1 MDRGDAGA
9 MNRHVRQMMLP
20 EVGAD
25 GQARLQAAHVLIVGA
40 GGLGCPVIQYLA
52 GAGVGH
58 LTIIDPDVVEL
69 TNLHRQPLYR
79 MNDVGSPKVEVA
91 GARIAEI
98 DPSIVVEA
106 IRDALDPLSAR
117 ILVPHADIV
126 IDAADS
132 FAATYTLS
140 DCCLEHGV
148 PLVSASALGLTGY
161 VGAYCAKAPSV
172 RAVFPDLP
180 ERAASCATTG
190 VLGPVVG
197 TIGALQAQMTL
208 GLLLGLE
215 PSPAGQ
221 IVTFDFATLHINRF
235 SFMSACEPDRAVLPF
250 LSREE
255 LTAGDLVIDLRGT
268 EEAPEPVTS
277 QALRLSPE
285 AVSDWQPASGNRIVF
300 CCKTGLRAWRAA
312 QRLRSRGYDRIALLA
327 VGDA

>member
-1 MDRGDAGA
+1 
-9 MNRHVRQMMLP
+9 MNRHARQMMLP
-20 EVGAD
+20 VVGAD

-79 MNDVGSPKVEVA
+79 MDDIGLPKAEVA
-91 GARIAEI
+91 GARITAI
-98 DPSIVVEA
+98 DPQIVVQA
-106 IRDALDPLSAR
+106 ITGALDPLSAR

-132 FAATYTLS
+132 FAVTYTLS
-140 DCCLEHGV
+140 DCCFEHGV

-161 VGAYCAKAPSV
+161 VGAYCATAPSV

-180 ERAASCATTG
+180 DRAASCATAG

-197 TIGALQAQMTL
+197 TIGALQAQMAL
-208 GLLLGLE
+208 SLLLGLE

-221 IVTFDFATLHINRF
+221 MLTLDFGTLYMDRF
-235 SFMSACEPDRAVLPF
+235 SFLSASEPDGAVLPF

-255 LTAGDLVIDLRGT
+255 LTAGDLVIELRGA
-268 EEAPEPVTS
+268 EEAPEPVTP

-285 AVSDWQPASGNRIVF
+285 AVNNWHPNDADRIVF